1 MDENLLRNTAQLGND
16 VTGWITNNQ
25 ELIISYAV
33 NLTAALLI
41 ILIGSMVI
49 KFATNSLNRVLKK
62 RKVDPTIANFVTSLI
77 KYGLLAFVII
87 AALGRVGVQTA
98 SFVAIV
104 GAAGLAV
111 GLALQGSLSNFA
123 AGVLLI
129 GFRPFKA
136 GDYIEAAGTGGTV
149 ESVQIFTTIMKTP
162 DNRVIVVPNSNILS
176 GNIVNYSQEPQR
188 RIDLVIGISYT
199 ADLLKTKQVLQKIVD
214 ADERILKD
222 PACNISVNEL
232 GASSV
237 DLIVRPWVNSADYW
251 AVRWDLLEKIKNELD
266 NHGIG
271 IPYPQMD
278 IHLIREEKA

>member
-1 MDENLLRNTAQLGND
+1 MDENLTQLGND
-16 VTGWITNNQ
+16 VGGWITNNQ

-41 ILIGSMVI
+41 ILVGSMVI
-49 KFATNSLNRVLKK
+49 RLATNSLNRLLKA
-62 RKVDPTIANFVTSLI
+62 RKVDPTIANFAASLI
-77 KYGLLAFVII
+77 KYALLAFVVI

-104 GAAGLAV
+104 GAAGLAI

-136 GDYIEAAGTGGTV
+136 GDFIEAAGTAGVV
-149 ESVQIFTTIMKTP
+149 ESVQIFTTVLKTG
-162 DNRVIVVPNSNILS
+162 DNRIIVVPNSNILG
-176 GNIVNYSQEPQR
+176 GNIINYSKEERR
-188 RIDLVIGISYT
+188 RIDLVIGVSYD
-199 ADLLKTKQVLQKIVD
+199 ADLQKTKQVLQQIIEQE
-214 ADERILKD
+214 ERILKE
-222 PACNISVNEL
+222 PGCTIAVNEL

-237 DLIVRPWVNSADYW
+237 DFIVRPWVNTADFW
-251 AVRWDLLEKIKNELD
+251 AVRWDLLEKIKQALD
-266 NHGIG
+266 ANDIG

-278 IHLIREEKA
+278 VHLIREEKSA

>member
-62 RKVDPTIANFVTSLI
+62 RRVDPTIANFVTSLI

-104 GAAGLAV
+104 GAAGLAI
-111 GLALQGSLSNFA
+111 GLAMQGALSNFA

-136 GDYIEAAGTGGTV
+136 GDYIEAGGTAGTV
-149 ESVQIFTTIMKTP
+149 ESVQIFTTMMKTP

-188 RIDLVIGISYT
+188 RVDLVIGVAYT
-199 ADLLKTKQVLQKIVD
+199 ADLKQTKQILQNIVD

-251 AVRWDLLEKIKNELD
+251 TVRWDLLEKIKNELD
-266 NHGIG
+266 NNGID

>member
-1 MDENLLRNTAQLGND
+1 MDENLTQLGND
-16 VTGWITNNQ
+16 VGGWITNNQ

-41 ILIGSMVI
+41 ILVGSMVI
-49 KFATNSLNRVLKK
+49 RLATNSLNRLLKA
-62 RKVDPTIANFVTSLI
+62 RKVDPTIANFATSLI
-77 KYGLLAFVII
+77 KYALLAFVVI

-104 GAAGLAV
+104 GAAGLAI

-136 GDYIEAAGTGGTV
+136 GDFIEAAGTAGVV
-149 ESVQIFTTIMKTP
+149 ESVQIFTTVLKTG
-162 DNRVIVVPNSNILS
+162 DNRIIVVPNSNILG
-176 GNIVNYSQEPQR
+176 GNIVNYSKEERR
-188 RIDLVIGISYT
+188 RIDLVIGVSYD
-199 ADLLKTKQVLQKIVD
+199 ADLQKTKQVLQQIIEQ
-214 ADERILKD
+214 DERILKE
-222 PACNISVNEL
+222 PGCTIAVNEL

-237 DLIVRPWVNSADYW
+237 DFIVRPWVNTADFW
-251 AVRWDLLEKIKNELD
+251 AVRWDLLEKIKQALD
-266 NHGIG
+266 ANDIG

-278 IHLIREEKA
+278 VHLIREEKSA

>member
-1 MDENLLRNTAQLGND
+1 MDENLTQLGND
-16 VTGWITNNQ
+16 VGGWITNNQ

-41 ILIGSMVI
+41 ILVGSMVI
-49 KFATNSLNRVLKK
+49 RLATNSLNRLLKA
-62 RKVDPTIANFVTSLI
+62 RKVDPTIANFATSLI
-77 KYGLLAFVII
+77 KYALLAFVVI

-104 GAAGLAV
+104 GAAGLAI

-136 GDYIEAAGTGGTV
+136 GDFIEAAGTAGVV
-149 ESVQIFTTIMKTP
+149 ESVQIFTTVLKTG
-162 DNRVIVVPNSNILS
+162 DNRIIVVPNSNILG
-176 GNIVNYSQEPQR
+176 GNIINYSKEERR
-188 RIDLVIGISYT
+188 RIDLVIGVSYD
-199 ADLLKTKQVLQKIVD
+199 ADLQKTKQVLQQIIEQ
-214 ADERILKD
+214 DERILKE
-222 PACNISVNEL
+222 PGCTIAVNEL

-237 DLIVRPWVNSADYW
+237 DFIVRPWVNTADFW
-251 AVRWDLLEKIKNELD
+251 AVRWDLLEKIKQALD
-266 NHGIG
+266 ANDIG

-278 IHLIREEKA
+278 VHLIREEKSA

>member
-1 MDENLLRNTAQLGND
+1 MDENLTQLGND
-16 VTGWITNNQ
+16 VGGWITNNQ

-41 ILIGSMVI
+41 ILVGSMVI
-49 KFATNSLNRVLKK
+49 RLATNSLNRLLKA
-62 RKVDPTIANFVTSLI
+62 RKVDPTIANFATSLI
-77 KYGLLAFVII
+77 KYALLAFVVI

-104 GAAGLAV
+104 GAAGLAI

-136 GDYIEAAGTGGTV
+136 GDFIEAAGTAGVV
-149 ESVQIFTTIMKTP
+149 ESVQIFTTVLKTG
-162 DNRVIVVPNSNILS
+162 DNRIIVVPNSNILG
-176 GNIVNYSQEPQR
+176 GNIINYSKEERR
-188 RIDLVIGISYT
+188 RIDLVIGVSYD
-199 ADLLKTKQVLQKIVD
+199 ADLQKTKQVLQQIIEQ
-214 ADERILKD
+214 DERILTE
-222 PACNISVNEL
+222 PGCTIAVNEL

-237 DLIVRPWVNSADYW
+237 DFIVRPWVNTADFW
-251 AVRWDLLEKIKNELD
+251 AVRWDLLEKIKQALD
-266 NHGIG
+266 ANDIG

-278 IHLIREEKA
+278 VHLIREEKSA